1 MVWGYGLLFNSSFI
15 EASTLEVILI
25 VIGIILAL
33 FIIYYLLLI
42 LFKILKFIIKYILPI
57 FIVGFSTY
65 MILFKL
71 SVLDYIV
78 PLDLIIKNSE
88 IQEQIY
94 SVDIIWWVS
103 LLVFGVFLCIVMY
116 RPRRKKLYIEED
128 REEDIYIQ
136 EDESSTYEE
145 STSIT
150 TDLEGEGTETSIK
163 EYVEEEVGE
172 NEDSIEIEPV
182 EEEPLVNAD
191 NKEVQESEDSEKFNA
206 DYGENLKSA
215 RNYFEEALVRIK
227 YRDYK
232 PAILMFKS
240 EVEKELKKRLLIQPY
255 EESNFAE
262 IINQAYYKGI
272 IDNNMKE
279 RLHWLRKIR
288 NKIEHDENG
297 VHINDSVIEE
307 VKKLIYDLAE
317 EFRYEIKEDLY

>member
-1 MVWGYGLLFNSSFI
+1 ML
-15 EASTLEVILI
+15 
-25 VIGIILAL
+25 
-33 FIIYYLLLI
+33 
-42 LFKILKFIIKYILPI
+42 LFKILKFIIKYIFPI

-128 REEDIYIQ
+128 REEDVYFQ
-136 EDESSTYEE
+136 EDESPIYEE
-145 STSIT
+145 TTSIT
-150 TDLEGEGTETSIK
+150 SDLEDEHTETIIAEY
-163 EYVEEEVGE
+163 EYVEEEVSE
-172 NEDSIEIEPV
+172 NEDNIEIEPV
-182 EEEPLVNAD
+182 EEEPLVNED
-191 NKEVQESEDSEKFNA
+191 DKEIQESEDSEKSNA
-206 DYGENLKSA
+206 DYIKNLKSA

-240 EVEKELKKRLLIQPY
+240 EVEKELKKRLSIQPY
-255 EESNFAE
+255 EDSNFAE
-262 IINQAYYKGI
+262 LINLAYDEGI
-272 IDNNMKE
+272 IDNNLKE
-279 RLHWLRKIR
+279 RLHRLRKIR

-297 VHINDSVIEE
+297 FYINDSVIEE
-307 VKKLIYDLAE
+307 VKQLIFDLAE
-317 EFRYEIKEDLY
+317 EFGYKTKKDFY